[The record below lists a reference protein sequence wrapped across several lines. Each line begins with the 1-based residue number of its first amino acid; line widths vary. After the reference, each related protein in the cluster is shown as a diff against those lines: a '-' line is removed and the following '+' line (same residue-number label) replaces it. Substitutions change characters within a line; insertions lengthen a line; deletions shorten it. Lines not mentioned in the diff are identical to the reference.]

1 MSRRITIE
9 NDAWTV
15 ALAGRVT
22 QYFKDEFGLVF
33 TRGTG
38 DGREERVVRYSPR
51 GSRYREFS
59 FEQMSDGQLIEL
71 FQRSQPSWTSPE
83 TGYRP

>member
-1 MSRRITIE
+1 MPRNILIDNVTWS
-9 NDAWTV
+9 V
-15 ALAGRVT
+15 APAGRVT

-38 DGREERVVRYSPR
+38 DSREQRVVRYSPR
-51 GSRYREFS
+51 WSRYREFS
-59 FEQMSDGQLIEL
+59 LQAMSDRQLQEL

-83 TGYRP
+83 TGYRR

>member
-1 MSRRITIE
+1 MSRRIAIDNVT
-9 NDAWTV
+9 WTV
-15 ALAGRVT
+15 APAGRVT
-22 QYFKDEFGLVF
+22 QYFKDEFSLVF

-38 DGREERVVRYSPR
+38 EDREERVIRYSPR

-59 FEQMSDGQLIEL
+59 LEEMSDRQLVEL

-83 TGYRP
+83 TGYRR